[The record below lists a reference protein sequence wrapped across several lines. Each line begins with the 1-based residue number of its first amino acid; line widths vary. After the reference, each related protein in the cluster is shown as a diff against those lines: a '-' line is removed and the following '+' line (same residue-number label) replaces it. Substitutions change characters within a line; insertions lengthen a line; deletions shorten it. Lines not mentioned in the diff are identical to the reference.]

1 MWALVHSKRRTDV
14 EKGLQLA
21 DALIQSDDMDDDGK
35 KDLVY
40 FCCVAKYKLGKYVE
54 SRAQLDEFLKVW
66 TSCCLEK
73 EYLILVFTR

>member
-1 MWALVHSKRRTDV
+1 MWALVHSKRRADV

-54 SRAQLDEFLKVW
+54 ARAQLDEFLKVW
-66 TSCCLEK
+66 
-73 EYLILVFTR
+73 ILVGLRPNPSSWLV